1 MHEKK
6 NSINVVLV
14 DDDAE
19 DREFFQEVVEE
30 LPYEV
35 ALTTYKNGQEFID
48 GLIQNKDLLPDLV
61 FLDLN
66 MPIKNGIQS
75 LKEVRQMEEF
85 KKIPIIA
92 IYSTSISPED
102 KADTFHLGA
111 DAYISKPNDYREL
124 KMLISKIF
132 EMDWKNRST
141 NKANFIITP
150 I

>member
-1 MHEKK
+1 MLDK
-6 NSINVVLV
+6 NTTIKVVLV

-19 DREFFQEVVEE
+19 DREFFQEVIDE
-30 LPYEV
+30 LPYEIQ
-35 ALTTYKNGQEFID
+35 LTMYKNGQEFVD
-48 GLIQNKDLLPDLV
+48 GLVESKNSLPDLV

-66 MPIKNGIQS
+66 MPIKSGIQS

-92 IYSTSISPED
+92 IYSTSISPQD
-102 KADTFHLGA
+102 QADTFHLGA
-111 DAYISKPNDYREL
+111 DAYICKPNDYREL
-124 KMLISKIF
+124 KRLISKIF

-141 NKANFIITP
+141 DKVNFIITP